1 MILTLLMR
9 LGMAATHEASAA
21 GTMTARNDLS
31 VLWHTVRSMQLS
43 YFIFT
48 T

>member
-9 LGMAATHEASAA
+9 LGTVTHEASAT
-21 GTMTARNDLS
+21 GTVTTRNDLS

-43 YFIFT
+43 CFIFT